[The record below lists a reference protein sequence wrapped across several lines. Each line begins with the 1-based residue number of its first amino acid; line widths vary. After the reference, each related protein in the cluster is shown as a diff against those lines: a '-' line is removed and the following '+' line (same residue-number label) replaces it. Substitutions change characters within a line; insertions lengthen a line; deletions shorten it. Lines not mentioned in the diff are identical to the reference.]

1 MRKMHGKE
9 DRGIKYRERGSSPG
23 RRKRGKTCHRWKC
36 CLRDRCGVRE
46 EKKGKQTSERRKYR
60 ENEQKGRPLAAPQ
73 SFEMPIRSAAETASI
88 SPSAAAAEKENDP
101 DTAVVAAVAAS
112 ASTAVMSVSAAAAQE
127 QDDPDHVVAA
137 SAAS

>member
-1 MRKMHGKE
+1 MEILSTRSMRSARGEKRKTDLRKE
-9 DRGIKYRERGSSPG
+9 KIQRER
-23 RRKRGKTCHRWKC
+23 T
-36 CLRDRCGVRE
+36 
-46 EKKGKQTSERRKYR
+46 ER
-60 ENEQKGRPLAAPQ
+60 AAPQ
-73 SFEMPIRSAAETASI
+73 SFEMPVRSAAETASI

>member
-73 SFEMPIRSAAETASI
+73 SFEMPVRSAAETASI

>member
-1 MRKMHGKE
+1 MREK
-9 DRGIKYRERGSSPG
+9 
-23 RRKRGKTCHRWKC
+23 
-36 CLRDRCGVRE
+36 
-46 EKKGKQTSERRKYR
+46 KKGKQTSERRKCR

-73 SFEMPIRSAAETASI
+73 SFEMPVRSAAETASI
-88 SPSAAAAEKENDP
+88 SPSTAAAEKENDP
-101 DTAVVAAVAAS
+101 DTAVVEAVAAA

>member
-1 MRKMHGKE
+1 M
-9 DRGIKYRERGSSPG
+9 G
-23 RRKRGKTCHRWKC
+23 RLIIDGNAVYEI
-36 CLRDRCGVRE
+36 DE
-46 EKKGKQTSERRKYR
+46 ECERRKK
-60 ENEQKGRPLAAPQ
+60 ENRPQKGEKIQRDEQKGRPLAAPQ
-73 SFEMPIRSAAETASI
+73 SFEMPVRSAAETASI

-137 SAAS
+137 SAASAAS

>member
-1 MRKMHGKE
+1 M
-9 DRGIKYRERGSSPG
+9 
-23 RRKRGKTCHRWKC
+23 
-36 CLRDRCGVRE
+36 RE
-46 EKKGKQTSERRKYR
+46 EKKGKQASERRKYR

-73 SFEMPIRSAAETASI
+73 SLEMPVRSAAETASI

-112 ASTAVMSVSAAAAQE
+112 TAVMSVSAAAAQE

>member
-1 MRKMHGKE
+1 M
-9 DRGIKYRERGSSPG
+9 
-23 RRKRGKTCHRWKC
+23 
-36 CLRDRCGVRE
+36 RE

-73 SFEMPIRSAAETASI
+73 SFETPIRSAAETASI

>member
-1 MRKMHGKE
+1 M
-9 DRGIKYRERGSSPG
+9 
-23 RRKRGKTCHRWKC
+23 
-36 CLRDRCGVRE
+36 RE

-73 SFEMPIRSAAETASI
+73 SFEMPVRSAAETASI

-101 DTAVVAAVAAS
+101 DTAVVAS

>member
-1 MRKMHGKE
+1 M
-9 DRGIKYRERGSSPG
+9 
-23 RRKRGKTCHRWKC
+23 
-36 CLRDRCGVRE
+36 RE

-73 SFEMPIRSAAETASI
+73 SFEMPVRSAAETASI
-88 SPSAAAAEKENDP
+88 SPSA
-101 DTAVVAAVAAS
+101 AAS

>member
-1 MRKMHGKE
+1 M
-9 DRGIKYRERGSSPG
+9 
-23 RRKRGKTCHRWKC
+23 
-36 CLRDRCGVRE
+36 RE

-73 SFEMPIRSAAETASI
+73 SFEMPVRSAAETASI

-112 ASTAVMSVSAAAAQE
+112 TAVMSVSAAAAQE

>member
-1 MRKMHGKE
+1 M
-9 DRGIKYRERGSSPG
+9 G
-23 RRKRGKTCHRWKC
+23 RLVIDGNAVYEI
-36 CLRDRCGVRE
+36 DE
-46 EKKGKQTSERRKYR
+46 ECERRKKENR
-60 ENEQKGRPLAAPQ
+60 PQNEQKGRPLAAPQ
-73 SFEMPIRSAAETASI
+73 SFEMPVRSAAETASI

>member
-23 RRKRGKTCHRWKC
+23 RGERGKTCHRWKY
-36 CLRDRCGVRE
+36 CLRDRRGVRE
-46 EKKGKQTSERRKYR
+46 EKKGKQASERRKYR

-73 SFEMPIRSAAETASI
+73 SLEMPVRSAAETASI

>member
-1 MRKMHGKE
+1 M
-9 DRGIKYRERGSSPG
+9 
-23 RRKRGKTCHRWKC
+23 
-36 CLRDRCGVRE
+36 RE

-73 SFEMPIRSAAETASI
+73 SFEMPVRSAAETASI

-137 SAAS
+137 SAASSICIMACQTFTLKMKNVAVHSRQKQLLKEKFYMDRT

>member
-1 MRKMHGKE
+1 M
-9 DRGIKYRERGSSPG
+9 
-23 RRKRGKTCHRWKC
+23 
-36 CLRDRCGVRE
+36 RE

-73 SFEMPIRSAAETASI
+73 SFEMPVRSAAETASI

-127 QDDPDHVVAA
+127 QDDPQAVVVSAESVAA
-137 SAAS
+137 ATAAAQKQDDPQAVIPAKSTSTVSTSRSGVTTAATVCST

>member
-1 MRKMHGKE
+1 M
-9 DRGIKYRERGSSPG
+9 G
-23 RRKRGKTCHRWKC
+23 RLVIDGNAVYEI
-36 CLRDRCGVRE
+36 DE
-46 EKKGKQTSERRKYR
+46 ECERRKK
-60 ENEQKGRPLAAPQ
+60 ENRPQKGENTERTNRKAAVSRPA

>member
-1 MRKMHGKE
+1 M
-9 DRGIKYRERGSSPG
+9 
-23 RRKRGKTCHRWKC
+23 
-36 CLRDRCGVRE
+36 RE

-127 QDDPDHVVAA
+127 QDDPQAVVVSAESVAA
-137 SAAS
+137 ATAAAQKQDDPQAVIPAKSTSTVSTSRSGVTTAATVCST

>member
-1 MRKMHGKE
+1 M
-9 DRGIKYRERGSSPG
+9 G
-23 RRKRGKTCHRWKC
+23 RLVIDGNTVYEI
-36 CLRDRCGVRE
+36 DE
-46 EKKGKQTSERRKYR
+46 ECERRKK
-60 ENEQKGRPLAAPQ
+60 ENRPLAAPQ
-73 SFEMPIRSAAETASI
+73 YLEMPVRSAAETASI

>member
-1 MRKMHGKE
+1 M
-9 DRGIKYRERGSSPG
+9 
-23 RRKRGKTCHRWKC
+23 
-36 CLRDRCGVRE
+36 RE

-88 SPSAAAAEKENDP
+88 SPSAAAEKENDP

>member
-1 MRKMHGKE
+1 M
-9 DRGIKYRERGSSPG
+9 
-23 RRKRGKTCHRWKC
+23 
-36 CLRDRCGVRE
+36 RE

-112 ASTAVMSVSAAAAQE
+112 AQE

>member
-1 MRKMHGKE
+1 M
-9 DRGIKYRERGSSPG
+9 G
-23 RRKRGKTCHRWKC
+23 RLVIDGNAVYEI
-36 CLRDRCGVRE
+36 DE
-46 EKKGKQTSERRKYR
+46 ECERRKK
-60 ENEQKGRPLAAPQ
+60 ENRPQKGENTERTNRKPV
-73 SFEMPIRSAAETASI
+73 RSAAETASI

-137 SAAS
+137 SAASAAS

>member
-1 MRKMHGKE
+1 M
-9 DRGIKYRERGSSPG
+9 
-23 RRKRGKTCHRWKC
+23 
-36 CLRDRCGVRE
+36 RE

-73 SFEMPIRSAAETASI
+73 SFEMPIRSAAEATQVYIVRSI

>member
-1 MRKMHGKE
+1 MEMLSTRSMRSA
-9 DRGIKYRERGSSPG
+9 RGEKKKTGLRKKKIQRER
-23 RRKRGKTCHRWKC
+23 T
-36 CLRDRCGVRE
+36 E
-46 EKKGKQTSERRKYR
+46 
-60 ENEQKGRPLAAPQ
+60 GRPLAAPQ
-73 SFEMPIRSAAETASI
+73 SLEMPVRSAAETASI